1 MIELAPSLSPPTV
14 VPVTGSRPSEKSG
27 PTRSGQTHRR
37 VARLTNIAN
46 RIRLRWLGNTDAGPA
61 GLRCSWVELSR
72 TASAIC
78 RGVGL
83 LRMRVG
89 RLGLIRPV
97 PLSQDE
103 PRRRSLKES
112 MRAMDA
118 PKCEKTALER
128 GEAKTESFKTEA
140 KHAPN
145 GALRAVSACRSVS
158 PLP

>member
-1 MIELAPSLSPPTV
+1 VDIGLVLIDLPEPGHLVREALVAEAMADSHFTFSSKASS
-14 VPVTGSRPSEKSG
+14 VPGNRQTG
-27 PTRSGQTHRR
+27 
-37 VARLTNIAN
+37 
-46 RIRLRWLGNTDAGPA
+46 
-61 GLRCSWVELSR
+61 
-72 TASAIC
+72 
-78 RGVGL
+78 
-83 LRMRVG
+83 
-89 RLGLIRPV
+89 
-97 PLSQDE
+97 
-103 PRRRSLKES
+103 